1 MAGPGGTSE
10 LIASSR
16 RFENV
21 VEAALP
27 APILTSVAT
36 GLYASVD
43 DVKGAMAEMGYPIED
58 AERAET
64 VPATRPAK

>member
-1 MAGPGGTSE
+1 
-10 LIASSR
+10 
-16 RFENV
+16 
-21 VEAALP
+21 
-27 APILTSVAT
+27 VAT